1 MYLTKRQKQI
11 LDYISGYLKA
21 EGYAPTLEE
30 IGDHFGLSSPATVY
44 KHVQQLVHKGY
55 VRKAKHQGRGI
66 QLVDT
71 KPPRGVEVPLL
82 GQIAG
87 GQPLEPIR
95 PAESVTLPAS
105 FAAAGPLYALR
116 VKGKSLADELLL
128 DGDLLVIEDRSV
140 AADGDTVVL
149 VLGDQVAAVGR
160 FFRESGHVRL
170 EGSHGSSEPLYV
182 PESRVRVRG
191 VIVGL
196 LRHYRAASAAQR
208 PRYAA
213 AAR

>member
-1 MYLTKRQKQI
+1 MYLTKRQKEI
-11 LDYISGYLKA
+11 LDYIRDYLKA

-30 IGDHFGLSSPATVY
+30 IGAHFGLSSPATVY
-44 KHVQQLVHKGY
+44 KHVQQLVQKGY

-66 QLVDT
+66 ELVENDSA
-71 KPPRGVEVPLL
+71 RGVEIPLL
-82 GQIAG
+82 GRIAG
-87 GQPLEPIR
+87 GRPLEAIR
-95 PAESVTLPAS
+95 PAESVSLPSS

-116 VKGKSLADELLL
+116 VNGSSLSDELLL
-128 DGDLLVIEDRSV
+128 DGDVLVIEDRSI

-149 VLGDQVAAVGR
+149 VLGDQLTAVGR

-170 EGSHGSSEPLYV
+170 EPSHGGGEPLYV

-196 LRHYRAASAAQR
+196 LRHYRSTSAARR
-208 PRYAA
+208 PRYVA